1 MLWMFPVLVFL
12 QKVFCRGP
20 AIPQPNN
27 HTIVCNCTSE
37 RKCCM
42 AHTCNQRLEMIK
54 LGKKGMLEVGN
65 SQQARTLMSV
75 SQLVN
80 AKEKFLKHIKVL
92 LQ

>member
-1 MLWMFPVLVFL
+1 
-12 QKVFCRGP
+12 
-20 AIPQPNN
+20 
-27 HTIVCNCTSE
+27 
-37 RKCCM
+37 M

-54 LGKKGMLEVGN
+54 LGKKGMLEVGK
-65 SQQARTLMSV
+65 SQQARTLMSI